1 MKNFRVTVAAGILAA
16 AMNLIS
22 PAHSSQD
29 PPKPTQGAAN
39 MAGSHDFDFQVGE
52 WRDFRFNALTFQHLN
67 VADPKWPCRITPT
80 GHCKDGLRSRTWLE
94 RSLQP

>member
-67 VADPKWPCRITPT
+67 VAKPKWPYRSLPT
-80 GHCKDGLRSRTWLE
+80 GYCGWPDRSKTWL
-94 RSLQP
+94 